1 VDSVASNRRV
11 PGPDGRILT
20 RYTTERNP
28 EKRAAPEGV
37 IDPEVTVVSLWNGEA
52 PLAVLSY
59 YACHPQSYYRTGVP
73 SPDFPGIARFIR
85 GQTVPEALHVHFNG
99 AGGNIGAGKYN
110 DGAKENRM
118 LLALRLAEECN
129 RAFDLAYA
137 RIAPANDGSVN
148 WMPCWSDRRM
158 GTVQDDMAINF
169 SPAMYREVFRPA
181 LREMAAHTEHTV
193 LHWHDGCAHHL
204 DALLEVDEI
213 DLIQYGHDP
222 NSPPFR
228 EGLANMRKIQAAGK
242 RLFISCVEAED
253 VEFFIDRLDPRGLM
267 MIINTANDAVS
278 RRMIE
283 KVREWTSRRL
293 TRKDG
298 E

>member
-1 VDSVASNRRV
+1 MDRLRPPSC
-11 PGPDGRILT
+11 L
-20 RYTTERNP
+20 
-28 EKRAAPEGV
+28 
-37 IDPEVTVVSLWNGEA
+37 L
-52 PLAVLSY
+52 LS
-59 YACHPQSYYRTGVP
+59 
-73 SPDFPGIARFIR
+73 RFWIC
-85 GQTVPEALHVHFNG
+85 
-99 AGGNIGAGKYN
+99 Y
-110 DGAKENRM
+110 
-118 LLALRLAEECN
+118 
-129 RAFDLAYA
+129 
-137 RIAPANDGSVN
+137 